1 MQLQRWKLL
10 NEIDSGVCDDL
21 TYEDIINTM
30 PEEYARR
37 DADKFHYRY
46 PRGESYEDLVARLEP
61 VIMEMERQDSL
72 LIIGHQ
78 AVNRCLLAYYL
89 EIPEEQLPWVE
100 VPLHTV
106 IRLSPIAYGCK
117 VDHIPLQVPRVST
130 HRSKP
135 MQNGVLE
142 PRLVLL
148 QFLDQFHEF

>member
-1 MQLQRWKLL
+1 MSLQFHNFFCRWKTL

-21 TYEDIINTM
+21 TYEDIQHDM
-30 PEEYARR
+30 PEEFARR
-37 DADKFHYRY
+37 NADKFRYRY

-78 AVNRCLLAYYL
+78 AVIRCLLGYYM
-89 EIPEEQLPWVE
+89 ETPEADLPWLE

-106 IRLSPIAYGCK
+106 IKLSPVAYGCK
-117 VDHIPLQVPRVST
+117 MEKIEFDVPKVST

-135 MQNGVLE
+135 VKNSILE
-142 PRLVLL
+142 
-148 QFLDQFHEF
+148 QK